1 MRSSQEQLP
10 SISVSLGVAIN
21 DPCTEWDHLFSRADE
36 ALYAAKEAGR
46 NQTQAAFGNEFVNVT
61 ARLQ

>member
-1 MRSSQEQLP
+1 
-10 SISVSLGVAIN
+10 VAIN
-21 DPCTEWDHLFSRADE
+21 DPCTEWDYLFSRADE